1 MSNSSHWNILQAF
14 FAFRAR
20 QLRFAIHE
28 GVLQQLKH
36 FPPHLV
42 DDIDARMTADRPA
55 R

>member
-1 MSNSSHWNILQAF
+1 MSKISHWNILQAF
-14 FAFRAR
+14 FAFRTR
-20 QLRFAIHE
+20 QIRITIHE

-42 DDIDARMTADRPA
+42 DDIDARMTADKPA